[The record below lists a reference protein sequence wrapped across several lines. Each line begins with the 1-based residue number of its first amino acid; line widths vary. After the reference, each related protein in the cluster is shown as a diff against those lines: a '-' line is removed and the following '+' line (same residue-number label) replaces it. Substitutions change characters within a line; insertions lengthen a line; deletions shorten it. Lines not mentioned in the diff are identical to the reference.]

1 MSAASKNGE
10 WEPVIGLEM
19 HARLLTRSK
28 IFSGAASG
36 FCETPNAQICEIDL
50 GMPGVLPTLNRA
62 VVDSAIVFGLAVGG
76 KIAPL
81 CEFARKNYF
90 YPDLSKG
97 YQISQY
103 EHPIVSG
110 GRIEYDIAD
119 RERFVNSEKR
129 YLAGGRIRLGDA
141 AKFNAESGLL
151 GGAKFAESN
160 APIDLTRA
168 HLEEDAGKLMHNIGG
183 GMSGVDYNRAG
194 CPLLEIVTEPQINS
208 PVKAATV
215 ALATVR
221 LLRWLGI
228 CDGDMQDGSF
238 RIDANVSLR
247 RVGSQ
252 TLGTRCEIKNLNSFN
267 FLIRALEFEIERQY
281 AALAGGGVVT
291 QQTRL
296 FDEKSGQTQ
305 AMRDKEDADDYRYFP
320 DPDLPPLRV
329 DDEHIEQLRAKRLP
343 KTSPLSPFAA
353 RARMEKEYGLSP
365 QVAYWLSHRREIFEY
380 FVRAAASGNAKE
392 CANWICGDLM
402 GLEKHDKIPI
412 QKSRV
417 TPENLAELIALA
429 IAGEI
434 SGPAAKET
442 LAKMWKSGESAKQ
455 IVDRD
460 GLRQTADD
468 DGEWESLAA
477 RIVADN
483 PKQAAQFAAGK
494 QKAMGWFVGQA
505 MKQTGGKADPKRLN
519 QIFARLLAPAADD

>member
-1 MSAASKNGE
+1 MSAMSAASKNGE
-10 WEPVIGLEM
+10 WEPIIGLEM

-110 GRIEYDIAD
+110 GRIE
-119 RERFVNSEKR
+119 F
-129 YLAGGRIRLGDA
+129 A
-141 AKFNAESGLL
+141 AVD
-151 GGAKFAESN
+151 GAN
-160 APIDLTRA
+160 GVDLTRA
-168 HLEEDAGKLMHNIGG
+168 HLEEDAGKLTHEIGG
-183 GMSGVDYNRAG
+183 GLSGVDYNRAG
-194 CPLLEIVTEPQINS
+194 CPLLEIVTEPQIKS
-208 PVKAATV
+208 STQASMVARATWGLV
-215 ALATVR
+215 
-221 LLRWLGI
+221 RWLGI
-228 CDGDMQDGSF
+228 CDGNMQEGSF

-252 TLGTRCEIKNLNSFN
+252 TLGTRCEIKNLNSFR
-267 FLIRALEFEIERQY
+267 FLIHALEFEIKRQR
-281 AALAGGGVVT
+281 ATLASGGVIM

-296 FDEKSGQTQ
+296 FDAESGETR

-320 DPDLPPLRV
+320 DPDLPPLRIG
-329 DDEHIEQLRAKRLP
+329 DEDIERLRKTLPPPAAEVRARVLMNRCGLTAATADLLIERRGLFDYFMRAAKRGNP
-343 KTSPLSPFAA
+343 K
-353 RARMEKEYGLSP
+353 
-365 QVAYWLSHRREIFEY
+365 Q
-380 FVRAAASGNAKE
+380 
-392 CANWICGDLM
+392 CANWICGDLTTLAKRD
-402 GLEKHDKIPI
+402 GIAIEE
-412 QKSRV
+412 SRAA
-417 TPENLAELIALA
+417 PENLAELIALA

-460 GLRQTADD
+460 GLRQTAAA

-477 RIVADN
+477 RIAAEN

>member
-1 MSAASKNGE
+1 MSAASKNDE

-110 GRIEYDIAD
+110 GRIE
-119 RERFVNSEKR
+119 F
-129 YLAGGRIRLGDA
+129 A
-141 AKFNAESGLL
+141 AVD
-151 GGAKFAESN
+151 GAN
-160 APIDLTRA
+160 GVDLTRA
-168 HLEEDAGKLMHNIGG
+168 HLEEDAGKLTHEIGG
-183 GMSGVDYNRAG
+183 GLSGVDYNRAG
-194 CPLLEIVTEPQINS
+194 CPLLEIVTEPQIKS
-208 PVKAATV
+208 STQASMVARATWGLV
-215 ALATVR
+215 
-221 LLRWLGI
+221 RWLGI
-228 CDGDMQDGSF
+228 CDGNMQEGSF

-252 TLGTRCEIKNLNSFN
+252 TLGTRCEIKNLNSFR
-267 FLIRALEFEIERQY
+267 FLIRALEFEIERQR
-281 AALAGGGVVT
+281 ATLAGGGVVT

-296 FDEKSGQTQ
+296 FDAESGETR

-320 DPDLPPLRV
+320 DPDLPPLQI
-329 DDEHIEQLRAKRLP
+329 DDQYIERLRKTLP
-343 KTSPLSPFAA
+343 PPAA
-353 RARMEKEYGLSP
+353 EVRAQALMNRCGLT
-365 QVAYWLSHRREIFEY
+365 AATADLLIERRGLFDY
-380 FVRAAASGNAKE
+380 FMRAAAGANPKQ
-392 CANWICGDLM
+392 CANWICGDLTTLAKRD
-402 GLEKHDKIPI
+402 GIAIEE
-412 QKSRV
+412 SRV
-417 TPENLAELIALA
+417 KPENLAELIALA

-477 RIVADN
+477 RIAAEN

>member
-1 MSAASKNGE
+1 MNAASKNGE

-62 VVDSAIVFGLAVGG
+62 VVDGAIVFGLAVGG

-110 GRIEYDIAD
+110 GRIEFPASDGTD
-119 RERFVNSEKR
+119 SV
-129 YLAGGRIRLGDA
+129 
-141 AKFNAESGLL
+141 
-151 GGAKFAESN
+151 
-160 APIDLTRA
+160 DLTRA
-168 HLEEDAGKLMHNIGG
+168 HLEEDAGKLTHEIGG
-183 GMSGVDYNRAG
+183 GLSGVDYNRAG
-194 CPLLEIVTEPQINS
+194 CPLLEIVTEPQIKS
-208 PVKAATV
+208 STQASMVARATWGLV
-215 ALATVR
+215 
-221 LLRWLGI
+221 RWLGI
-228 CDGDMQDGSF
+228 CDGNMQEGSF

-252 TLGTRCEIKNLNSFN
+252 TLGTRCEIKNLNSFR
-267 FLIRALEFEIERQY
+267 FLIHALEFEIKRQH
-281 AALAGGGVVT
+281 AALAGGGVIT

-296 FDEKSGQTQ
+296 FDAESGETR

-320 DPDLPPLRV
+320 DPDLPPLRIG
-329 DDEHIEQLRAKRLP
+329 DEDIERLRKTLPPPAAEVRAQALMNRCGLTAATADLLIERRGLFDYFMRAAKRANP
-343 KTSPLSPFAA
+343 K
-353 RARMEKEYGLSP
+353 
-365 QVAYWLSHRREIFEY
+365 Q
-380 FVRAAASGNAKE
+380 
-392 CANWICGDLM
+392 CANWICGDLTTLAKRD
-402 GLEKHDKIPI
+402 GIAIEESLVK
-412 QKSRV
+412 
-417 TPENLAELIALA
+417 PENLAELIALA

-477 RIVADN
+477 RIAAEN

>member
-10 WEPVIGLEM
+10 WEPIIGLEM

-62 VVDSAIVFGLAVGG
+62 AVDYAIVFGLAVGG

-110 GRIEYDIAD
+110 GRIE
-119 RERFVNSEKR
+119 F
-129 YLAGGRIRLGDA
+129 A
-141 AKFNAESGLL
+141 AVD
-151 GGAKFAESN
+151 GAN
-160 APIDLTRA
+160 GVDLTRA
-168 HLEEDAGKLMHNIGG
+168 HLEEDAGKLTHEIGG
-183 GMSGVDYNRAG
+183 GLSGVDYNRAG
-194 CPLLEIVTEPQINS
+194 CPLLEIVTEPQIES
-208 PVKAATV
+208 PAQAAAV
-215 ALATVR
+215 ARATR
-221 LLRWLGI
+221 DLLRWLGI
-228 CDGDMQDGSF
+228 CDGNMQEGSF

-252 TLGTRCEIKNLNSFN
+252 TLGTRCEIKNLNSFR
-267 FLIRALEFEIERQY
+267 FLIRALEFEIERQR
-281 AALAGGGVVT
+281 ATLAGGGVVT

-296 FDEKSGQTQ
+296 FDAESGETR

-320 DPDLPPLRV
+320 DPDLPPLQI
-329 DDEHIEQLRAKRLP
+329 DDDHIEQLRARCLP
-343 KTSPLSPFAA
+343 ETSPPSPSAA
-353 RARMEKEYGLSP
+353 RARLEKEYGLSP
-365 QVAYWLSHRREIFEY
+365 QAADLLIERRALFDY
-380 FVRAAASGNAKE
+380 FTRAAADGNAKE
-392 CANWICGDLM
+392 CANWICGDLTTLAKRD
-402 GLEKHDKIPI
+402 GIAIEESLVK
-412 QKSRV
+412 
-417 TPENLAELIALA
+417 PENLAELIALA

-477 RIVADN
+477 RIAAEN